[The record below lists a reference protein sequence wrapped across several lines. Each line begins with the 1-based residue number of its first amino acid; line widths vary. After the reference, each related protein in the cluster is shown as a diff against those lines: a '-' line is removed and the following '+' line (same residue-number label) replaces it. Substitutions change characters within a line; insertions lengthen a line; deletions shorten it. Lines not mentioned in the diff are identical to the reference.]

1 MIYLS
6 TVTAVVVGYLIGSFP
21 TAWLVGRHVL
31 GKDADVRV
39 LGDGNVGATNI
50 GRLIGA
56 RWGTFV
62 GAVDI
67 AKGFV
72 AVSVFDSI
80 YRLAESVEHLGTVSE
95 PGLAAGVACVVGH
108 IWPIWLRFRG
118 GRGAAAAIGV
128 LGAVFTAPVLLL
140 TLPTALVLLV
150 TRNTSIAFCTI
161 YYWSLIVAKIIFGA
175 AWTPI
180 LCCYFLSYPVL
191 LTDPRLQPFLQ
202 RTVGRLTKKTSG
214 TSLQYTRKAGEQTD
228 K

>member
-6 TVTAVVVGYLIGSFP
+6 AVTAVAVGYLIGSFP

-80 YRLAESVEHLGTVSE
+80 YRLAEPVEHWGAVSE

-118 GRGAAAAIGV
+118 GRGAATAIGV

-161 YYWSLIVAKIIFGA
+161 YYWGLIAAKTIFGA
-175 AWTPI
+175 AWAPV

-191 LTDPRLQPFLQ
+191 LTDPRLPPYLK
-202 RTVGRLTKKTSG
+202 RTVSRIM
-214 TSLQYTRKAGEQTD
+214 RKAKDARLEYMRSSSE
-228 K
+228 